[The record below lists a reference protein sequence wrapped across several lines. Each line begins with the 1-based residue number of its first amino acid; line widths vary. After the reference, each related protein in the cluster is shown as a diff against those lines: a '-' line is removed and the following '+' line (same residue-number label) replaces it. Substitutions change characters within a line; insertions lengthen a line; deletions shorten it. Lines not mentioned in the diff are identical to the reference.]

1 MFRPV
6 ECFIGLRY
14 VRSRRRRGAVSFMTG
29 VSAVGIGL
37 GVAALI
43 VILSVMNGFEAELRT
58 RLLSMTEHVS
68 ITAPGRGLPDWRRL
82 AERVAERPGVAGVA
96 PFVTLEGLL
105 TAGSSL
111 EPVVL
116 RGVLPETEPA
126 VSDIGRFLEAGTLE
140 SLAPGRVI
148 LGHFLALNLG
158 VTVGDRVTLLVPRI
172 ANGRPDPEREALVVS
187 GIFEAG
193 VQDHDSHLALL
204 HLEQASRLRGLD
216 GAPQALG
223 VRLTDP
229 LAAPALRRELEAS
242 PEHGAGTSANP
253 SSGQARELAYTD
265 WTEQHR
271 AYFQAVHIEKTMM
284 TVILMF
290 IVGVAAFNI
299 VASLMMVVT
308 DKQKDIAILRTYGLE
323 PGRVARIFVVQG
335 ALIGLAGTV
344 LGVALGLVLAFNV
357 DVIVPWLE
365 STFHFKIMPGDV
377 YYVTEIPS
385 EVQLHDVVLIPTV
398 ALAIAVLATLY
409 PSRRAA
415 AVAPAAALRYE

>member
-14 VRSRRRRGAVSFMTG
+14 VRSHRRRGAVSFMTG
-29 VSAVGIGL
+29 VSAAGIGL

-68 ITAPGRGLPDWRRL
+68 IAAPGRGLPDWRQL

-96 PFVTLEGLL
+96 PFVTFEGLL
-105 TAGSSL
+105 TAGAAL

-116 RGVLPETEPA
+116 RGVLPETERA
-126 VSDIGRFLEAGTLE
+126 VSDLGRFVEEGALE
-140 SLAPGRVI
+140 SLAPGRVL
-148 LGHFLALNLG
+148 LGRFLALNLG
-158 VTVGDRVTLLVPRI
+158 VTVGDRVTLLVPRV
-172 ANGRPDPEREALVVS
+172 ANGRPDPEREALSVA

-193 VQDHDSHLALL
+193 VQDHDSRLALL
-204 HLEQASRLRGLD
+204 HLEQASRLRGLG

-229 LAAPALRRELEAS
+229 LAAPELRRALEAGDG
-242 PEHGAGTSANP
+242 HGASAA
-253 SSGQARELAYTD
+253 SSAHAPGLEYTD

-271 AYFQAVHIEKTMM
+271 AYFQAIHIEKTMM

-344 LGVALGLVLAFNV
+344 LGVALGLALAFNV

-385 EVQLHDVVLIPTV
+385 EVQLADVVLVPTV
-398 ALAIAVLATLY
+398 AFAIAVLATLY